1 MRFFPFEGRA
11 AEVSPSGHL
20 MKKAPRTA
28 SESPAPLSAM
38 IRAYLDFCR
47 IEKGLAALTVDAYT
61 RDLKQFHL
69 WCTGQ
74 GTAAEVPSGEHVR
87 RYLDSLYDSGLAG
100 RSIGRHLVSLRNFYR
115 FLLAE
120 NQITHDPTALIP
132 LPRHGMG
139 LPKYLN
145 RQQVETITAPVAA
158 AVDGA
163 FQHQQLRDQA
173 MCELLYASGLRV
185 SELCRLETADLNAEL
200 GVLRVL
206 GKGNKQRMVPVGKEA
221 LAAIAE
227 YLRTAR
233 APLLKSR
240 VSKYLFVTSRGGPLT
255 RQGFW
260 KALGLRGRRAGI
272 FEGLSPHVLRHTFAT
287 HLLEGGA
294 DLRSV
299 QTMLGHAD
307 ISTTQIYTHV
317 ARSRLRQVVD
327 QHHPRAQRTSAQPA
341 PPAGPQS
348 GPEPAKGSP

>member
-1 MRFFPFEGRA
+1 
-11 AEVSPSGHL
+11 

-28 SESPAPLSAM
+28 SESPAPLPVS

-47 IEKGLAALTVDAYT
+47 IEKGLAVLTVDAYT
-61 RDLKQFHL
+61 RDLTQFHL
-69 WCTGQ
+69 WCTTQ
-74 GTAAEVPSGEHVR
+74 ATAAEVPGDEHLR
-87 RYLDSLYDSGLAG
+87 RYLDTLYNSGLAG

-120 NQITHDPTALIP
+120 NQISHDPTALIP
-132 LPRHGMG
+132 LPRHGTA

-145 RQQVETITAPVAA
+145 RQQVEKITAPAVDAA
-158 AVDGA
+158 A
-163 FQHQQLRDQA
+163 QLTNLPTNLRDQA
-173 MCELLYASGLRV
+173 RCELLYASGLRV
-185 SELCRLETADLNAEL
+185 SELCRLESADLNAEL

-206 GKGNKQRMVPVGKEA
+206 GKGNKQRMVPVGKQA
-221 LAAIAE
+221 LAAIEE
-227 YLRTAR
+227 YQTAAR
-233 APLLKSR
+233 PQLLKSR
-240 VSKYLFVTSRGGPLT
+240 VSKYLFVTARGGPLT

-307 ISTTQIYTHV
+307 ISTTQINTHV

-327 QHHPRAQRTSAQPA
+327 EHHPRAQRTRPA
-341 PPAGPQS
+341 LLASPAAVLAPKLAGRPS
-348 GPEPAKGSP
+348 GSPSGSPARNPRKDPHE

>member
-1 MRFFPFEGRA
+1 
-11 AEVSPSGHL
+11 
-20 MKKAPRTA
+20 MKKASRPA
-28 SESPAPLSAM
+28 SELPAQLPVP

-47 IEKGLAALTVDAYT
+47 IEKGLAVLTVDAYT
-61 RDLKQFHL
+61 RDLRQFNA
-69 WCTGQ
+69 WCTQ
-74 GTAAEVPSGEHVR
+74 HNAAPEVPNDDHVR
-87 RYLDSLYDSGLAG
+87 GYLDSLYASGLAG

-120 NQITHDPTALIP
+120 GQTAHDPTALIP
-132 LPRHGMG
+132 LPRQWKG
-139 LPKYLN
+139 LPKFLN
-145 RQQVETITAPVAA
+145 KQQVESLTTAAPGSVN
-158 AVDGA
+158 GP
-163 FQHQQLRDQA
+163 QRLRDQA

-206 GKGNKQRMVPVGKEA
+206 GKGNKQRMVPVGQQA
-221 LAAIAE
+221 LAAIE
-227 YLRTAR
+227 SYLTTAR
-233 APLLKSR
+233 PLLLKAR
-240 VSKYLFVTSRGGPLT
+240 VSKHLFVTARGGPLT

-260 KALGLRGRRAGI
+260 KALGVRGRGAGI

-327 QHHPRAQRTSAQPA
+327 QHHPRAQRVRKDSH
-341 PPAGPQS
+341 
-348 GPEPAKGSP
+348 E